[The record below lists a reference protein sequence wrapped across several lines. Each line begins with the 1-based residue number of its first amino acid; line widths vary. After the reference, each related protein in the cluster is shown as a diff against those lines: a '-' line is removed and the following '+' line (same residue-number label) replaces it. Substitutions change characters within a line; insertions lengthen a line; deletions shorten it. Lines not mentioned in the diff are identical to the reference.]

1 MEEWLVWWG
10 NQVKPLKLHLG
21 PGLKRQVKAISYP
34 GRHDREIRILQ
45 DLRKAEVRV
54 MLIVAFHLLV

>member
-1 MEEWLVWWG
+1 M
-10 NQVKPLKLHLG
+10 KPLKLHLG